1 MEGGN
6 MAPETQEIQARE
18 KQEIKSTSEPTTT
31 GPVFS
36 PATDIFED
44 ENALTLVADM
54 PGVPKENLQIDLHED
69 VLTITGV
76 PVVSMPQEENLLLQE
91 FEIGKYNRRFTL
103 ADTIDREKIEA
114 KITNGVLRLTLPKAG
129 PAKPRKIQVTEG

>member
-1 MEGGN
+1 
-6 MAPETQEIQARE
+6 MASVTQEIQPKE
-18 KQEIKSTSEPTTT
+18 KHEVTSTSEPTTT

-36 PATDIFED
+36 PAADIFED

-69 VLTITGV
+69 VLTITGT
-76 PVVSMPQEENLLLQE
+76 PVVSLPREENPLLQE
-91 FEIGKYNRRFTL
+91 FEIGKYIRRFTL
-103 ADTIDREKIEA
+103 ADTIDQEKIEA
-114 KITNGVLRLTLPKAG
+114 KITNGVLRLTLPKSG

>member
-1 MEGGN
+1 
-6 MAPETQEIQARE
+6 MATETQEIQPRE
-18 KQEIKSTSEPTTT
+18 KQEVKSTSEQTTT

-36 PATDIFED
+36 PAVDIFED

-69 VLTITGV
+69 VLTISGV

-91 FEIGKYNRRFTL
+91 FEIGKYIRRFTL
-103 ADTIDREKIEA
+103 ADTIDQGKIEA
-114 KITNGVLRLTLPKAG
+114 KLTNGVLRLTLPKAG
-129 PAKPRKIQVTEG
+129 PAKPRKIQVT